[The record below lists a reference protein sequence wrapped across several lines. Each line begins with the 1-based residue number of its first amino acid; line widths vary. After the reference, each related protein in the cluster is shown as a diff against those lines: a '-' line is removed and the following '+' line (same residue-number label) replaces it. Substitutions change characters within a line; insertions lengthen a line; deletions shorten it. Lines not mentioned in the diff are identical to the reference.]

1 MFKRIFWMGLGVTA
15 GVVLVTKAE
24 AYVRANTPKR
34 AREFVLGEDQDQ
46 VASRT
51 LSGLV
56 RQFTQTMHQR
66 QDELGRRYLD
76 RFQG

>member
-56 RQFTQTMHQR
+56 HQFTQIMHQR
-66 QDELGRRYLD
+66 QDELDRRYLD

>member
-1 MFKRIFWMGLGVTA
+1 MFKRIFWLGLGVTT

-46 VASRT
+46 VATRT

-56 RQFTQTMHQR
+56 RQFTQTMQER
-66 QDELGRRYLD
+66 QDELDRRYLD

>member
-56 RQFTQTMHQR
+56 SQFTQTMYQR
-66 QDELGRRYLD
+66 QDELDRRYLD

>member
-46 VASRT
+46 VASP
-51 LSGLV
+51 
-56 RQFTQTMHQR
+56 
-66 QDELGRRYLD
+66 DW
-76 RFQG
+76 

>member
-46 VASRT
+46 VASRKSPSVSSIISRT
-51 LSGLV
+51 RIIWWFPPPL
-56 RQFTQTMHQR
+56 
-66 QDELGRRYLD
+66 
-76 RFQG
+76 

>member
-51 LSGLV
+51 LAGLV
-56 RQFTQTMHQR
+56 RQFTQTMQER
-66 QDELGRRYLD
+66 QDELDRRYLD

>member
-56 RQFTQTMHQR
+56 HQFTQTMHQR
-66 QDELGRRYLD
+66 QDELDRRYLD

>member
-1 MFKRIFWMGLGVTA
+1 MFKRIFWLGLGVTA

-56 RQFTQTMHQR
+56 RQFTQTMQER
-66 QDELGRRYLD
+66 QDELDRRYLD

>member
-51 LSGLV
+51 LSELV
-56 RQFTQTMHQR
+56 SQFTQTMHQR
-66 QDELGRRYLD
+66 QDELDRRYLD

>member
-56 RQFTQTMHQR
+56 RQLTQTMHQR
-66 QDELGRRYLD
+66 QEELDRRYLD